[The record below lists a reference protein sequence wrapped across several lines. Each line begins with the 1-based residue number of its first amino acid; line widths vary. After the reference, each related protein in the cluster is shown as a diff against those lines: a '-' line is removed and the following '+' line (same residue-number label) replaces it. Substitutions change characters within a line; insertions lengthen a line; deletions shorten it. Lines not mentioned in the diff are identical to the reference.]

1 MISKWYNQ
9 NSQKVRLLKSSYRE
23 IKMLSF
29 FLCTI
34 PYLFKKLVKGN
45 KNVFFLCVCV
55 PFHIYLVL
63 TMSQCHMIL
72 CLCPRWD
79 KLGWELKFLLWH
91 ERTSVECYFTGEG
104 QEYLF
109 RKWWRRCLRLFNL
122 TVWSPG
128 KLNIKYTE
136 RLPPTVEILLP
147 FFISTEVF
155 FIIQKFQLL
164 IINTTPSSKNTKLT
178 ADIEMTSVPIQFIN
192 AFIRIY
198 QLNS

>member
-1 MISKWYNQ
+1 M
-9 NSQKVRLLKSSYRE
+9 
-23 IKMLSF
+23 
-29 FLCTI
+29 
-34 PYLFKKLVKGN
+34 
-45 KNVFFLCVCV
+45 CVCSV

-104 QEYLF
+104 LEYLF